1 MKLPFTPQTA
11 GYCWINFWIVTF
23 GNIKIL
29 FWIAPALLHWK
40 LNQLHLTVHF
50 SKCQTVTALPLIEK
64 LNRYKMTLNNV
75 LERRNDFEKH
85 FWKIGY
91 SFMAIKGRYN
101 CKYRKSLR
109 PCKHCPLIKI
119 YFFKKLQW
127 TATLILTIEKLNTFS
142 LKISCKK
149 VERNTQKLKIAD
161 FTM

>member
-1 MKLPFTPQTA
+1 M
-11 GYCWINFWIVTF
+11 
-23 GNIKIL
+23 GNDR
-29 FWIAPALLHWK
+29 WK

-64 LNRYKMTLNNV
+64 LNRYKMILNNI

-109 PCKHCPLIKI
+109 PCKHCPLIKDLLLPENAMDGNSNSNHW
-119 YFFKKLQW
+119 K
-127 TATLILTIEKLNTFS
+127 N
-142 LKISCKK
+142 
-149 VERNTQKLKIAD
+149 
-161 FTM
+161 

>member
-1 MKLPFTPQTA
+1 MATLR
-11 GYCWINFWIVTF
+11 FWTIF
-23 GNIKIL
+23 FFLNLNIPTNNKIILYHPWGWTSLQMNIQIL
-29 FWIAPALLHWK
+29 FWIAPAILHWK

-64 LNRYKMTLNNV
+64 LNRYKMILNNI

-109 PCKHCPLIKI
+109 PCKHCPLIKHLL
-119 YFFKKLQW
+119 FPENAMDGNSNSNHWK
-127 TATLILTIEKLNTFS
+127 N
-142 LKISCKK
+142 
-149 VERNTQKLKIAD
+149 
-161 FTM
+161 

>member
-1 MKLPFTPQTA
+1 M
-11 GYCWINFWIVTF
+11 
-23 GNIKIL
+23 GNDR
-29 FWIAPALLHWK
+29 WK

-64 LNRYKMTLNNV
+64 LNRYKMILDNI

-109 PCKHCPLIKI
+109 PCKHCPLIKHLL
-119 YFFKKLQW
+119 FPENAMDGNSNSNHWK
-127 TATLILTIEKLNTFS
+127 N
-142 LKISCKK
+142 
-149 VERNTQKLKIAD
+149 
-161 FTM
+161 

>member
-1 MKLPFTPQTA
+1 MDCNTFEQFFLRLEYLYKQQNNVILPL
-11 GYCWINFWIVTF
+11 GLNFEF
-23 GNIKIL
+23 PMGNDR
-29 FWIAPALLHWK
+29 WK

-64 LNRYKMTLNNV
+64 LNRYKMILNNI

-109 PCKHCPLIKI
+109 PCKHCPLIKDLLLPENAMDGNSNSNHW
-119 YFFKKLQW
+119 K
-127 TATLILTIEKLNTFS
+127 N
-142 LKISCKK
+142 
-149 VERNTQKLKIAD
+149 
-161 FTM
+161 

>member
-1 MKLPFTPQTA
+1 M
-11 GYCWINFWIVTF
+11 
-23 GNIKIL
+23 GNDR
-29 FWIAPALLHWK
+29 WK

-101 CKYRKSLR
+101 CKYQKSYD
-109 PCKHCPLIKI
+109 P
-119 YFFKKLQW
+119 
-127 TATLILTIEKLNTFS
+127 AN
-142 LKISCKK
+142 
-149 VERNTQKLKIAD
+149 IAL
-161 FTM
+161 